1 MAYRRSLEDRL
12 RASATDSGRDLG
24 WLRRRHVFLRVLH
37 RLAANQPDEWV
48 LKGGFAVELRRPGLA
63 RTTVD
68 IDLVVRRRIGGNVD
82 VMRVRDKLIAGL
94 SVDVDEDSFQFSLG
108 PGTPLADD
116 AYGRPAWRFTVNAI
130 LAGKSFV
137 KFHLDIVERPEEL
150 VGLTTLTLPIGVGAP
165 PGAVVRS
172 VVATDLRQQ
181 FAEKF
186 HALTRSY
193 ASGESTRVKDLLD
206 IVLLVDDGLIGD
218 AELHMVV
225 RRVFAVRGTSELP
238 TVLGVPPLAW
248 ANPFQRMAVNVG
260 LPDMT
265 AVDAGKIASET
276 WLDACQA
283 VERREI

>member
-1 MAYRRSLEDRL
+1 MMDVTSVGCGGGTCSCAC
-12 RASATDSGRDLG
+12 
-24 WLRRRHVFLRVLH
+24 FN

-68 IDLVVRRRIGGNVD
+68 IDLTVRRRIVGNVD
-82 VMRVRDKLIAGL
+82 VIRIRDMLVAAL
-94 SVDVDEDSFQFSLG
+94 SVDVDGDSFQFSLG
-108 PGTPLADD
+108 PGAPLADD
-116 AYGRPAWRFTVNAI
+116 AYGRPAWRFTVDAI
-130 LAGKSFV
+130 LAGRSFV
-137 KFHLDIVERPEEL
+137 RFRMDLVERPEEL
-150 VGLTTLTLPIGVGAP
+150 VGLTTPTLPVGVGAP

-218 AELHMVV
+218 AELHVVV
-225 RRVFAVRGTSELP
+225 RRVFAVRGTAELP
-238 TVLGVPPLAW
+238 TVLDAPPLAW
-248 ANPFQRMAVNVG
+248 AEPFQRMAVDVG
-260 LPDMT
+260 LLDMT
-265 AVDAGKIASET
+265 AVDAGRIASDI

-283 VERREI
+283 VQRREI

>member
-12 RASATDSGRDLG
+12 RASANDDGRDLG

-63 RTTVD
+63 RTTLD
-68 IDLVVRRRIGGNVD
+68 IDLTLRHRMAGDID
-82 VMRVRDKLIAGL
+82 EARVRTPLVRAL
-94 SVDVDEDSFQFSLG
+94 SADVDGDFFQFAVG

-116 AYGRPAWRFTVNAI
+116 THGRAAWRFTVDAI
-130 LAGKSFV
+130 LAGRSFV
-137 KFHLDIVERPEEL
+137 KFHLDLVERPEEL
-150 VGLTTLTLPIGVGAP
+150 IGITTLRLPVGIAAP

-172 VVATDLRQQ
+172 VVVTDLRQQ
-181 FAEKF
+181 FAEKV

-193 ASGESTRVKDLLD
+193 ANGESTRVKDLLD

-218 AELHMVV
+218 AELYVVV

-238 TVLGVPPLAW
+238 TVLGAPPLAW
-248 ANPFQRMAVNVG
+248 AEPFQRMAVNVG

-265 AVDAGKIASET
+265 AVDAGKIASDI